1 MSNYVL
7 EEKESFTILGFGV
20 ELKSDYTD
28 FVGINQEKSDF
39 LQKVQ
44 ADGTID
50 TLKSVASNSYFFIVN
65 EAVNNK

>member
-39 LQKVQ
+39 LQ
-44 ADGTID
+44 
-50 TLKSVASNSYFFIVN
+50 
-65 EAVNNK
+65 